1 MDGTS
6 YAIYAILI
14 LEIVSFAWTL
24 ILVKI
29 SSDRLES
36 RIINLK
42 VELAEWLME
51 EVQQLDVSAEPPT
64 PFSMMMPF
72 IQTWLEDI
80 TNPTIEAKVIPAR
93 GESGQFSSK

>member
-6 YAIYAILI
+6 YAIWAILA
-14 LEIVSFAWTL
+14 LVIVSLVWTL

-42 VELAEWLME
+42 VELAEWLIE
-51 EVQQLDVSAEPPT
+51 EVQQLDVSGEPPT
-64 PFSMMMPF
+64 PFSMLMPF
-72 IQTWLEDI
+72 IQDWLSDI
-80 TNPTIEAKVIPAR
+80 TNPTMEAKVIPAR
-93 GESGQFSSK
+93 GEGGKFK